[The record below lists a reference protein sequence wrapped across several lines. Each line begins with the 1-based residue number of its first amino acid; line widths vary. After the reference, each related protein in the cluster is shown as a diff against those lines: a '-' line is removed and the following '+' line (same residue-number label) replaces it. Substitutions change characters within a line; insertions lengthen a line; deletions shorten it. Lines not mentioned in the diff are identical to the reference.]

1 MSMISAQI
9 DRLRERA
16 KGLRVLAN
24 GPVNEGFP
32 AREKLFEAADAMYQ
46 AADTIWELRCKLA
59 GMVDMR
65 ERARV
70 AEVES
75 AKLRE
80 LLSKVYGYYVSGTL
94 TPCDF
99 CDKYC
104 CEGDAPTTCKSD
116 EYDPDGIVVKEVE
129 QRMRELG
136 VEVE

>member
-32 AREKLFEAADAMYQ
+32 AREKLFEAADAMCQ
-46 AADTIWELRCKLA
+46 AADLILELRDGLQ
-59 GMVDMR
+59 
-65 ERARV
+65 RAN
-70 AEVES
+70 AES

-116 EYDPDGIVVKEVE
+116 EYDPDGIVVKGVE

>member
-1 MSMISAQI
+1 MSESI
-9 DRLRERA
+9 DDLVREVTSYVTA
-16 KGLRVLAN
+16 L
-24 GPVNEGFP
+24 
-32 AREKLFEAADAMYQ
+32 Q
-46 AADTIWELRCKLA
+46 AEN
-59 GMVDMR
+59 
-65 ERARV
+65 
-70 AEVES
+70 